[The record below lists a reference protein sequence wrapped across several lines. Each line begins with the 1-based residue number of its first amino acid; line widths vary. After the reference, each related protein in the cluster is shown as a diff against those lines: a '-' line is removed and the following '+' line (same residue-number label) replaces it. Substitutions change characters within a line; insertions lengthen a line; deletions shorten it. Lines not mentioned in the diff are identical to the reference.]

1 MIWGTI
7 RESIVTATATHVGM
21 MMEDR
26 LEQETKVYAAIA
38 TSEVGRN
45 ALFNATHPQNAA

>member
-1 MIWGTI
+1 MIWGTN
-7 RESIVTATATHVGM
+7 REAIVIVTATCVGM
-21 MMEDR
+21 MMEAS
-26 LEQETKVYAAIA
+26 LEQSEKVYAAIA

>member
-26 LEQETKVYAAIA
+26 LEQKRKVYAAIA
-38 TSEVGRN
+38 TSEVDRN
-45 ALFNATHPQNAA
+45 ALFNATLPANAD

>member
-21 MMEDR
+21 MMEAS
-26 LEQETKVYAAIA
+26 LEQSEKVYAAIA

-45 ALFNATHPQNAA
+45 ALFNATLSQNAA